1 MIARKFLL
9 AATLSLVALGM
20 GACVGKAPGY
30 GPVGIGKAPPPAQ
43 APLVVK
49 G

>member
-9 AATLSLVALGM
+9 AATLSLVAMGM

-30 GPVGIGKAPPPAQ
+30 GIGKAPPPVE
-43 APLVVK
+43 APLVRK